1 MASNQLTST
10 EQQPQDRKN
19 GKTSQPTV
27 IENQPNTG
35 ERAPGPV
42 GIEKSEGTNV
52 TFDLNTLEGI
62 NGGGDLG

>member
-10 EQQPQDRKN
+10 EQQPQDRN
-19 GKTSQPTV
+19 NRKTSQPTV
-27 IENQPNTG
+27 TENQPNTD
-35 ERAPGPV
+35 ERTPGPAS
-42 GIEKSEGTNV
+42 IEKFEGTNV